1 MEKLNVSLLKGA
13 SIASYNAFKNNDDSF
28 IFDFLNDNN
37 LSFDDWKKLYN
48 FNHNR
53 YKRVQHLK
61 TRVADLIL
69 NGDGIFLTLTFTDDV
84 LNNTS
89 VETRRKYVTRFLKA
103 QCKTYVANIDFGS
116 KNGREH
122 YHAIVYPIGSSI
134 DLKAWPY
141 GAINAKRIHTSD
153 TDIARTT
160 KYITKLTSHAIKDST
175 GHAYRIIYSR

>member
-103 QCKTYVANIDFGS
+103 QCLVIMTA
-116 KNGREH
+116 
-122 YHAIVYPIGSSI
+122 
-134 DLKAWPY
+134 
-141 GAINAKRIHTSD
+141 
-153 TDIARTT
+153 
-160 KYITKLTSHAIKDST
+160 
-175 GHAYRIIYSR
+175 